1 MSEEKD
7 WSIVSDDVPISVLGV
22 EFQSSPADIALRIGC
37 PAFPGD
43 GRKAREHGRLLSN
56 LRKNRCLGVFCDVV
70 SRRESSMRPPAF
82 GMHPALRNDLAIKV
96 CELLDQPD
104 VLE

>member
-1 MSEEKD
+1 
-7 WSIVSDDVPISVLGV
+7 
-22 EFQSSPADIALRIGC
+22 
-37 PAFPGD
+37 
-43 GRKAREHGRLLSN
+43 
-56 LRKNRCLGVFCDVV
+56 
-70 SRRESSMRPPAF
+70 MRPPAF